1 MAFSRLSHKFL
12 SFSSSIIFSR
22 LVILIPSQKKV
33 VRNNDESGEKWQH
46 PVLDPQLRAS
56 CWERGLLHLRPD
68 PCRNTRGQS
77 DKKGMYRL
85 RFLPVQDVV
94 RSDAWRE
101 KRSLPPVNF
110 TKKERDLFFYPS
122 TVNFLP
128 QSAADRSLDWTHR
141 NFWNRAGPGDR
152 GGLLRSAGSGRS
164 RASLRNGSVRR
175 HRDLSRHEGYYRR
188 CSALSVLLQ
197 SYKNN
202 FWLKVPVNFNRN
214 VPCSRNT
221 FADRY
226 IINQRFHNLAGKMF
240 QVGILFNQFAAII
253 ARRNFFFDF
262 G

>member
-188 CSALSVLLQ
+188 CSALSVLGRPCKYNI
-197 SYKNN
+197 YKNIEG
-202 FWLKVPVNFNRN
+202 K
-214 VPCSRNT
+214 
-221 FADRY
+221 AD
-226 IINQRFHNLAGKMF
+226 IPPFQCINSDVQKWASIFL
-240 QVGILFNQFAAII
+240 L
-253 ARRNFFFDF
+253 
-262 G
+262 